1 MKQIKRTSIDIE
13 NNILNVK
20 IAGILTGETALE
32 LNESI
37 KHDISKLKP
46 GYHIITDLTNF
57 RIANDEAIV
66 VIRELL
72 ESLSQNKVGRVIRV
86 VGNSKNAIIQSAG
99 VTKGIENYNVEYVP
113 TIQDAYKTLN
123 INQ

>member
-20 IAGILTGETALE
+20 IAGILTGETAKE

-66 VIRELL
+66 IIRELL
-72 ESLSQNKVGRVIRV
+72 ESLSHNNVGRVIRV

-99 VTKGIENYNVEYVP
+99 VTKGIDNYNVEYVP